1 MSVFISIKIK
11 SRMKLRFVKVS
22 MQGMLLITDKVFGTA
37 RDRRTDTH
45 RSCSTAVSEL
55 LLLFGLCTE
64 QERKSRDHNV
74 PHQTLS

>member
-1 MSVFISIKIK
+1 
-11 SRMKLRFVKVS
+11 MKLRFVKVS

-37 RDRRTDTH
+37 RNRRTDMH

-64 QERKSRDHNV
+64 REGKSRDHNV